1 MLGPAPG
8 DSPPLLTWTPATR
21 VGQTSKSASAVS
33 GETHAQSRDP
43 HNGQR
48 RIGAARDEGCI
59 DPQTRLNRAGPLAN
73 EKTTISMC
81 LSLDLSVF
89 NPGELL

>member
-1 MLGPAPG
+1 MPAEC
-8 DSPPLLTWTPATR
+8 SLSRENSALRRRPP
-21 VGQTSKSASAVS
+21 SKSASAVS
-33 GETHAQSRDP
+33 GETHAQSTDP

-48 RIGAARDEGCI
+48 RIGAARDGTEGCI

-73 EKTTISMC
+73 EKMTISMC